1 MLNER
6 TGWAILNAQRGA
18 KVAMTVALRSP
29 KTVSALV
36 PVDNAPVDASLSSNF
51 PKYIQGMREVEEA
64 GIKKQVEA
72 DNILKKYEEVRGG
85 SQYIVLGIY

>member
-1 MLNER
+1 
-6 TGWAILNAQRGA
+6 
-18 KVAMTVALRSP
+18 MTVALRSP

-72 DNILKKYEEVRGG
+72 DTILKKYEEVRGG